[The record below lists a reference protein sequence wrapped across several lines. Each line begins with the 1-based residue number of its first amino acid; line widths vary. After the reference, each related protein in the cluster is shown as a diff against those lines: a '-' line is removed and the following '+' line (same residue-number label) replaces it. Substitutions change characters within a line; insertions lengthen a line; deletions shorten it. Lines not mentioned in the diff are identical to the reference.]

1 MDLEGRARRLEDA
14 FFLERDAKLIE
25 QRKKLEQ
32 LQKTKEEL
40 AKTSG
45 IKNPKV
51 LDKLVELS
59 ITPNLLSS
67 LLVLPLLE
75 VAWAD
80 GELDHK
86 EREAVLKAS
95 ADGGLVKGSLDYQL
109 LESWLKE
116 KPSKHFLDAWLYYM
130 EGLREVLTQEE
141 LDNLKVAF
149 LDRARGVAE
158 SAGGF
163 LGLGN
168 KVSEKEQAVL
178 KKMEKAFKL

>member
-1 MDLEGRARRLEDA
+1 MDLDGRARRLEDA

-51 LDKLVELS
+51 LDKLAELKV
-59 ITPNLLSS
+59 TPS
-67 LLVLPLLE
+67 LLASLIVLPLVE

-80 GELDHK
+80 GELDIK

-95 ADGGLVKGSLDYQL
+95 SDEGFTKGSIDYQL

-116 KPSKHFLDAWLYYM
+116 KPSSNFLEAWLSYM

-141 LDNLKVAF
+141 LNGLKAAIM
-149 LDRARGVAE
+149 DRARHVAG

-168 KVSEKEQAVL
+168 KVSDKEQAVL
-178 KKMEKAFKL
+178 KKMENAFKL

>member
-1 MDLEGRARRLEDA
+1 MDMESRARRLEDA
-14 FFLERDAKLIE
+14 YFLKRDAQLIE
-25 QRKKLEQ
+25 LRKEQQRI
-32 LQKTKEEL
+32 QKTKEEL
-40 AKTSG
+40 AKSSG
-45 IKNPKV
+45 ISNPKV
-51 LDKLVELS
+51 LDKLVELN

-80 GELDHK
+80 GELDAK

-95 ADGGLVKGSLDYQL
+95 AVGGLVKGSLDYQL

-149 LDRARGVAE
+149 LDRARHVAE
-158 SAGGF
+158 AAGGF
-163 LGLGN
+163 LGFGN
-168 KVSEKEQAVL
+168 KVSDKEQAVL
-178 KKMEKAFKL
+178 KKMENAFKL